1 MKIKL
6 IIATGDNVF
15 TTVSVAQQC
24 EIIEKNS
31 NIFRIESSEKEEK
44 PYLII
49 IHNINIKNYKENNN
63 NNNEKNYYKKDIFK
77 EKDFEIFHEKIKEII
92 KDKKSELCIS
102 GNAFSLILERINN
115 KKKLN
120 KNYIKNLK
128 KLLKLKGKI
137 FYRMLP
143 DIKSNLVNFFQDN
156 GNKIVGMCGDGANDS
171 SAFIQSDLGVAI
183 NQVNRENNLISHY
196 YSKNDSISC
205 IEFII
210 KDGRAYFENKINIIK
225 VILLNS
231 IIELSSN
238 VFLYLN
244 YQTFNNHQNFFSN
257 IFYILLPMIIACRTD
272 SKIILSRIKS
282 PKSIFNNNFIFGVF
296 GQIVIHISAI
306 IIFGLKIK
314 KNTIFWEFDILH
326 KENNYILASYV
337 YVFTLFQF
345 IIIFFIFNGNNN
357 IHKTTIY
364 SNNYLMFYLAIIT
377 FFSIVFITVKNPP
390 NFGLNL
396 LRFEIDQENF
406 ELRLEENKF
415 LTIISIIIVGLLSM
429 IINFINNKI
438 FK

>member
-1 MKIKL
+1 
-6 IIATGDNVF
+6 
-15 TTVSVAQQC
+15 
-24 EIIEKNS
+24 
-31 NIFRIESSEKEEK
+31 
-44 PYLII
+44 
-49 IHNINIKNYKENNN
+49 
-63 NNNEKNYYKKDIFK
+63 
-77 EKDFEIFHEKIKEII
+77 
-92 KDKKSELCIS
+92 
-102 GNAFSLILERINN
+102 
-115 KKKLN
+115 
-120 KNYIKNLK
+120 
-128 KLLKLKGKI
+128 
-137 FYRMLP
+137 
-143 DIKSNLVNFFQDN
+143 
-156 GNKIVGMCGDGANDS
+156 
-171 SAFIQSDLGVAI
+171 
-183 NQVNRENNLISHY
+183 
-196 YSKNDSISC
+196 
-205 IEFII
+205 
-210 KDGRAYFENKINIIK
+210 
-225 VILLNS
+225 
-231 IIELSSN
+231 
-238 VFLYLN
+238 
-244 YQTFNNHQNFFSN
+244 
-257 IFYILLPMIIACRTD
+257 MIIACRTD